1 MTGRRR
7 ESGAGTEP
15 RPKRRGASG
24 DKRERILSAAIR
36 VFAQNGFYSTRV
48 SEIATAAGVADGTI
62 YLYFENKDH
71 VLISIFEDRIGKLIE
86 VMRRTVK
93 ESTDPREQLQRVI
106 ALQLGQVEENRD
118 LAEVVT
124 VNLRQSSTLLKQYA
138 TPLFVKYLE
147 VIAGVISDGQK
158 QGVFRTDLSPR
169 VAARA
174 LYGGVDGIML
184 TWALG
189 EPEPKALRKAA
200 QQFTT
205 LFLRGLSPE
214 AAPDAE

>member
-1 MTGRRR
+1 MC
-7 ESGAGTEP
+7 S
-15 RPKRRGASG
+15 S
-24 DKRERILSAAIR
+24 DL
-36 VFAQNGFYSTRV
+36 
-48 SEIATAAGVADGTI
+48 
-62 YLYFENKDH
+62 
-71 VLISIFEDRIGKLIE
+71 
-86 VMRRTVK
+86 
-93 ESTDPREQLQRVI
+93 I

-174 LYGGVDGIML
+174 LYGGVDGII
-184 TWALG
+184 G
-189 EPEPKALRKAA
+189 PNSRKAVRA
-200 QQFTT
+200 FQRS
-205 LFLRGLSPE
+205 RGLTPDGYASDKFLAQLS
-214 AAPDAE
+214 AAAG